1 MSSDRIVQQLQ
12 EQLFGE
18 RECGV
23 YAVLDGASVP
33 RLRWALWEHAPEHVC
48 LYRGELE
55 PDMATVAPYLVALRP
70 DEAFTQWA
78 LQMGWGNHW
87 GIFAGAPVGITFRDI
102 RRHFRQF
109 LLVKDAEGK
118 PLYFRYYDPR
128 VLQAFAPTCNGN
140 ELRVLFGPV
149 AWYVAETRGG
159 AAAVRLSLAE
169 GSLRTET
176 IELQRAV
183 VEV

>member
-1 MSSDRIVQQLQ
+1 MNSDRIVQQLLQPLFREQ
-12 EQLFGE
+12 E
-18 RECGV
+18 CTV

-33 RLRWALWEHAPEHVC
+33 GLRWALRERAPEHVC

-55 PDMATVAPYLVALRP
+55 PDMAEVAPYLVALRP
-70 DEAFTQWA
+70 DEAFTQWT
-78 LQMGWGNHW
+78 LQEGWGNHW
-87 GIFAGAPVGITFRDI
+87 GIFAGARVGITFRDV

-128 VLQAFAPTCNGN
+128 VLQAFAPTCNRK

-169 GSLRTET
+169 GLLRTET
-176 IELQRAV
+176 VELERAV